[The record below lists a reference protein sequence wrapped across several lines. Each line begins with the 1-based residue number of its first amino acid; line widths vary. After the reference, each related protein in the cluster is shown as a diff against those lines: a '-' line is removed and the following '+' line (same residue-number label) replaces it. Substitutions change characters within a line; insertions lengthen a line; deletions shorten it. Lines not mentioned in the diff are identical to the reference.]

1 MTNKSEDDLIYK
13 EEVQKVENHRVKN
26 KAKPIMKPFKL
37 DMAVV
42 TGIPGLTS
50 SRQLLYGH

>member
-13 EEVQKVENHRVKN
+13 EEVHKVENHRVKN

-37 DMAVV
+37 DMALV

-50 SRQLLYGH
+50 ARQLLSGH